1 VSKRAER
8 LAKKRKEWDLANKV
22 WGPKSLRS
30 VKKADCNED
39 KENRPLRRSTR
50 SK

>member
-8 LAKKRKEWDLANKV
+8 LARKRKEWDLANKV
-22 WGPKSLRS
+22 WGAKSPRTE
-30 VKKADCNED
+30 KASCDED

-50 SK
+50 IK